1 MAELNFGLLNPPGS
15 QSIGNAFVTGMDQAQ
30 EARARDLQMQQSMR
44 QGEVS
49 QMQLQKMQRDATGLA
64 EFSRK
69 VSAMGGPSDPVEIAK
84 AYLAHPDIEM
94 QKLGAGLMQKAQTV
108 AAYEKANPPGVNALS
123 TAPAMAPSAGA
134 PMGAAAAPG
143 TAPSN
148 ALAATGQAMPSSA
161 NALVAPTAATPMT
174 AERRI
179 AQIQTEL
186 RQLAPYIGPNGAP
199 NAIQRSALLT
209 REQDEL
215 MKSHTV
221 APGGTLVRAGLPDF
235 NAPAAKSEFE
245 TLLAN
250 SRLSAAE
257 QTAARQAK
265 VGKESTTSYEYLTTL
280 DRLGKTTDPT
290 EREFL
295 KGRLVQLSTHAL
307 PTQLKVNTFVPASE
321 EAQKEFMKDT
331 RATYGALKQSPAM
344 FANIEAAKKL
354 IPAASVFMG
363 TGGEGMKAAASF
375 LNNRLGMSINTEGVK
390 TAEELRSRL
399 FQGILANLKK
409 LDSQPSERQQAALEQ
424 ALGNLNTDPNALANV
439 LDSYADTV
447 RTNID
452 IHNAEVQSAISRGV
466 KFPYDP
472 IIKVPAKATGP
483 DVYVRDADGV
493 IRKR

>member
-1 MAELNFGLLNPPGS
+1 MAELNFGLLTPPGS

-30 EARARDLQMQQSMR
+30 EARARDLQMQQSVR

-69 VSAMGGPSDPVEIAK
+69 VSALGGPSDLVEIAK

-94 QKLGAGLMQKAQTV
+94 QKIGAGLMQKVQTV
-108 AAYEKANPPGVNALS
+108 AAYEKANPPGVNALTPAAGAGPMPS
-123 TAPAMAPSAGA
+123 AVAPEPGSFSADVMERREANPFAPRTNMLAGA
-134 PMGAAAAPG
+134 PTEVNNLGAPPQVRPPIDALNARISANLALGTEQGYKTAEALQKQAAELSKLYPVGTSLMSGTGAIVGNAPEKPTAPPSMVAEYTFAKTPGGGDYRGSFQDFVTARAAAGRAPG
-143 TAPSN
+143 TN
-148 ALAATGQAMPSSA
+148 L
-161 NALVAPTAATPMT
+161 N
-174 AERRI
+174 
-179 AQIQTEL
+179 
-186 RQLAPYIGPNGAP
+186 
-199 NAIQRSALLT
+199 
-209 REQDEL
+209 
-215 MKSHTV
+215 
-221 APGGTLVRAGLPDF
+221 
-235 NAPAAKSEFE
+235 
-245 TLLAN
+245 
-250 SRLSAAE
+250 
-257 QTAARQAK
+257 
-265 VGKESTTSYEYLTTL
+265 
-280 DRLGKTTDPT
+280 
-290 EREFL
+290 
-295 KGRLVQLSTHAL
+295 
-307 PTQLKVNTFVPASE
+307 VNTVVPASV
-321 EAQKEFMKDT
+321 EAQRDFMKST
-331 RATYGALKQSPAM
+331 RATYDTLKQSPAM

-439 LDSYADTV
+439 LDAYADTV
-447 RTNID
+447 RNNID
-452 IHNAEVQSAISRGV
+452 THNAEVQSAISRGV

-472 IIKVPAKATGP
+472 IIKVPAKSAGP

-493 IRKR
+493 IRRR